1 MRVFCL
7 LILLMLAGAVAVFAF
22 QNQEVVKL
30 RFFDWSDSYSLAS
43 LVGIVYFVG
52 MVSGWTV
59 IGLVRRSFRRI
70 TDDPAR

>member
-7 LILLMLAGAVAVFAF
+7 LVLLLLAGAVAVFAF

-30 RFFDWSDSYSLAS
+30 QFFNWTESYPLAS
-43 LVGIVYFVG
+43 LVGIVYLAG

-59 IGLVRRSFRRI
+59 IGLVRRSFRRV
-70 TDDPAR
+70 TDDPVR